1 MPQLFQTSFDYT
13 ALDLVLMGRAQS
25 VGLFAQ
31 PSSTDERVA
40 REALDRLGI
49 ANLSE
54 MPLHALSGGQR
65 QLVSIARALASEAD
79 ILVLDEPASSLDMKN
94 QLLILDT
101 LASLCSS
108 DAMTIVFTSHHP
120 QHATAIANKVLLMMS
135 DQHYRYGPP
144 EEVMTEQTLT
154 ELYEVPM
161 KRITFQHLGKTSTT
175 FAAVSNR

>member
-1 MPQLFQTSFDYT
+1 M
-13 ALDLVLMGRAQS
+13 
-25 VGLFAQ
+25 
-31 PSSTDERVA
+31 
-40 REALDRLGI
+40 
-49 ANLSE
+49 
-54 MPLHALSGGQR
+54 
-65 QLVSIARALASEAD
+65 
-79 ILVLDEPASSLDMKN
+79 VLDEPASSLDMKN